1 MLHLDALHADAALRG
16 AVAGLLLLHGVQ
28 LALPGARPAARGALG
43 GLVAS
48 VLAYL
53 ACQRPETLLNLP
65 RPLALLLLML
75 CVGGGGWLWVSA
87 RALFNDDFR
96 WSWPVVGAI
105 AALVLLGLAVNLPYF
120 PDGDGPFVTPPP
132 GSWALRLAPVH
143 AAGMLGFTV
152 AALWEVA
159 RGWQADLVAT
169 RRAARRWAAMGIG
182 LYALLALVV
191 ELALRDRPVGPL
203 LPALHV
209 AGIGLVALALAVGVG
224 RHSLDAL
231 LGVPPEVP
239 PALGAAL
246 AVTPGVV
253 PAVTPAVTPAEPSA
267 EPMAAAAP
275 AAAEAGV
282 PPPSPT
288 PVAAPA
294 PVLPPPDPRTAEQLG
309 RLQRALVDQ
318 RLHRQ
323 EGLTLAGLASQLGL
337 PEATLRSLINQRLGF
352 RNFNDFLHHHRLQD
366 AAQRLAQVDD
376 LPILSIAL
384 DCGYGSIGPFNR
396 AFKQRLGMTPSDYRA
411 AARVGRGRSQA

>member
-65 RPLALLLLML
+65 RPLALALLTL

-96 WSWPVVGAI
+96 WSWPVVAAI
-105 AALVLLGLAVNLPYF
+105 AGLVLLGLAVNLPYF

-132 GSWALRLAPVH
+132 GSWALRLAPLH
-143 AAGMLGFTV
+143 AAAMLGFTV

-231 LGVPPEVP
+231 LGVPPEAP

-246 AVTPGVV
+246 AVTPAA
-253 PAVTPAVTPAEPSA
+253 PSPEP
-267 EPMAAAAP
+267 PTAAAP
-275 AAAEAGV
+275 AAAEAMV
-282 PPPSPT
+282 LAPSPT
-288 PVAAPA
+288 PAAAPS
-294 PVLPPPDPRTAEQLG
+294 PGLPPPDPRTAEQLG
-309 RLQRALVDQ
+309 RLQQALVEQ

-323 EGLTLAGLASQLGL
+323 EGLTLAALAGQLGL

-352 RNFNDFLHHHRLQD
+352 RNFNDFLHHHRLRD
-366 AAQRLAQVDD
+366 AAQRLAQLDD

-411 AARVGRGRSQA
+411 AARVGRGRPQA